1 MQLPYALVVD
11 DEPSICAFIAEV
23 LESAGWQ
30 AAQAECADA
39 AFEAMAERNFDLV
52 FCDVMLGAD
61 DGYQV
66 LRRFREE
73 QPGARFVLMTG
84 HGSAAGALDA
94 TAIGAFDYLVK
105 PFSVSDIIR
114 IADLVSTQLAVRAKN
129 DRAGNEDLN
138 GDSAAYRSDIP
149 LIGSSPRFVACLK
162 MVGRV
167 APTSLPVLIAGES
180 GTGKEVVANAI
191 HLRSKKAAGPFVT
204 INCGAIPDEL
214 IESELFGHTKGSFT
228 GANTDRI
235 GMWESA
241 SGGTIFLDEI
251 TETTPQ
257 FQVKLLRALQESEI
271 RRVGSNK
278 TIKVDARVIG
288 ATNRDI
294 EKEVTEGR
302 FRQDLMYRLNAVTI
316 DLPPLR
322 DRSEDVAELA
332 KHFAGIASEG
342 RKVSL
347 SKDAVSVL
355 QEYRWPGNVRE
366 LENAILHAVSMA
378 DDIVYP
384 EHLPERIMSDNN
396 GKAEARDFV
405 NEEASGSVD
414 DLPPLSV
421 IEARYVA
428 KVLDRTGGNKQ
439 AAARILNI
447 DRKTLSR
454 ILDRTE

>member
-1 MQLPYALVVD
+1 MQLPNALVVD

-23 LESAGWQ
+23 LETAGWQ
-30 AAQAECADA
+30 TAQAENAEDA
-39 AFEAMAERNFDLV
+39 FAAMAERRFDLV
-52 FCDVMLGAD
+52 FCDVMLGLD
-61 DGYQV
+61 DGYNV

-73 QPGARFVLMTG
+73 QSGARVVLMTG
-84 HGSAAGALDA
+84 HGSAVGALDA

-105 PFSVSDIIR
+105 PFSVGDILRISDLIQG
-114 IADLVSTQLAVRAKN
+114 QLAARA
-129 DRAGNEDLN
+129 RRERF
-138 GDSAAYRSDIP
+138 GDGTTPSGAYRSDIP
-149 LIGSSPRFVACLK
+149 LIGTSPRFVACLK
-162 MVGRV
+162 VVGRV
-167 APTSLPVLIAGES
+167 APTSLPVLISGES

-191 HLRSKKAAGPFVT
+191 HLRSKWADGPFVT

-228 GANTDRI
+228 GATADRI
-235 GMWESA
+235 GIWESA
-241 SGGTIFLDEI
+241 AGGTIFLDEI

-278 TIKVDARVIG
+278 TIRVAARVIG

-294 EKEVTEGR
+294 EKEVSEGR

-316 DLPPLR
+316 ELPPLR
-322 DRSEDVAELA
+322 DRIEDVTELSL
-332 KHFAGIASEG
+332 HFAERAREG
-342 RKVSL
+342 RNVVISREAI
-347 SKDAVSVL
+347 AVL
-355 QEYRWPGNVRE
+355 ERYRWPGNVRE

-378 DDIVYP
+378 DDIIYP
-384 EHLPERIMSDNN
+384 EHLPERILSD
-396 GKAEARDFV
+396 GDKAEVREFID
-405 NEEASGSVD
+405 EESSLGLD
-414 DLPPLSV
+414 DLPTLAV

-454 ILDRTE
+454 IIERAPE